1 MAQLPKGAVP
11 LRRLLVAIALVSTV
25 TFALAGAG
33 TALAS
38 AARLPPEGIF
48 EDCSLDTQMATCVQ
62 RLDVMHEGGIRV
74 VVISAGGT
82 SLSSLQAYS
91 DAAHALGMSVMWE
104 LSNPSWWQDSST
116 STSMSGY
123 YPAFATSCG
132 CTQNGALLSYVAQWL
147 GSLPGTYGYYAADDS
162 ALAPGDQAGVAQYV
176 AQIKQADP
184 VHTVMIGSADQ
195 SQMNSYQGIA
205 DLIGTEIYPVT
216 TSSLMPVS
224 ANQSMWGDVAQTA
237 IDAQS
242 SANADHKQ
250 SAVIL
255 QAFTWGDN
263 VDDGQAI
270 GSCSPTDSQASCY
283 AKLQYPSAAEQLTL
297 RNEVL
302 THSHPQLIL
311 WWSFQGTYGQAGD
324 DTYSIYPTG
333 GQAAAR
339 WAGLSSAIQAPAPQ
353 ASGGAR
359 RKHLRVTK
367 NSVTAAASGS
377 SISLPPASSTTSHH
391 GHTGATVSY
400 SDAQAAQTTL
410 TVSHDLP
417 GLESA
422 HRCVAASRAQRRLA
436 HGTHCTR
443 FSAIGSFRHM
453 DHVGANSFHFTGR
466 INGYK
471 LKAGKYRLLAF
482 GTLGHRHGTSAA
494 TTFRVVR

>member
-1 MAQLPKGAVP
+1 M
-11 LRRLLVAIALVSTV
+11 RRLLVAIAVLGTL
-25 TFALAGAG
+25 TFAVAGAG

-38 AARLPPEGIF
+38 ATRLPPEGIF
-48 EDCSLDTQMATCVQ
+48 ENCSLDTQMATCVQ
-62 RLDVMHEGGIRV
+62 RLDVMHEGGIQV
-74 VVISAGGT
+74 VVLSAGGT
-82 SLSSLQAYS
+82 SLSSLQTYS
-91 DAAHALGMSVMWE
+91 DAAHALGVSVMWE
-104 LSNPSWWQDSST
+104 LSNPSWWQDSSS
-116 STSMSGY
+116 STSVSGY

-132 CTQNGALLSYVAQWL
+132 CTQNGALLSYVVTWL

-162 ALAPGDQAGVAQYV
+162 ALSPGDQAGVAQYV

-195 SQMNSYQGIA
+195 SQTNSYQGIA

-237 IDAQS
+237 IDAQT
-242 SANADHKQ
+242 SANAEHKQ

-263 VDDGQAI
+263 VEDGQTI

-339 WAGLSSAIQAPAPQ
+339 WAGLSSAIKAPAPQ
-353 ASGGAR
+353 AGGGHRPVVHAHIE
-359 RKHLRVTK
+359 RKHLRVTR
-367 NSVTAAASGS
+367 NSVTAAASGA
-377 SISLPPASSTTSHH
+377 SISLPPASSTTRHNR
-391 GHTGATVSY
+391 HTGATVSY
-400 SDAQAAQTTL
+400 RDAQAAQTTL

-422 HRCVAASRAQRRLA
+422 HRCVAASPAQRTLA
-436 HGTHCTR
+436 QGIHCTR
-443 FSAIGSFRHM
+443 FSVVGSFRHM

-466 INGYK
+466 INGSK
-471 LKAGKYRLLAF
+471 LRAGKYRLLAF
-482 GTLGHRHGTSAA
+482 GTLAHRHGTSAA